1 MARFLLLRSQWE
13 PGEQGAGRGRGSDWR
28 GKAPIVWRSAT
39 RACCLLLSLVM
50 AACSTSLPDVAERCK
65 TRAERGIYD
74 TLSPLCPQ
82 DPGDSRF
89 THPRPPPPKDFSPT
103 RINATGSMMATRDR
117 DRGQASPFAGVLL
130 STRRVSIRGRGPA
143 AKRRRR
149 YVGTLRADYG
159 PGGNTLEKD
168 AAELREAGATKFD
181 PEERISVNRWQGLG
195 FFSPDARRRPGP
207 ELHRAGQSAG
217 HGHLSIRSALAEAR
231 CCRLCAI
238 FSPRTA

>member
-1 MARFLLLRSQWE
+1 MV
-13 PGEQGAGRGRGSDWR
+13 GGVIGR

-65 TRAERGIYD
+65 TRAERSIYD

-82 DPGDSRF
+82 DPGEAASRIEGRRR
-89 THPRPPPPKDFSPT
+89 PRIFSPT

-149 YVGTLRADYG
+149 IMSERSAPTMV
-159 PGGNTLEKD
+159 PV
-168 AAELREAGATKFD
+168 ATRLKRM
-181 PEERISVNRWQGLG
+181 PRSC
-195 FFSPDARRRPGP
+195 ARPAP
-207 ELHRAGQSAG
+207 PS
-217 HGHLSIRSALAEAR
+217 SIRRNGSA
-231 CCRLCAI
+231 
-238 FSPRTA
+238 